1 MDDINQFA
9 MMVQFAIRFAL
20 TDTSKL
26 NLSYEQWAE
35 ALTSVDKALESFS
48 EDSQKIM
55 YAVTYGFPH
64 TDEVRDKFVWRL
76 FELIKN

>member
-1 MDDINQFA
+1 MDDIDQFA

-26 NLSYEQWAE
+26 NLSSEQWTE
-35 ALTSVDKALESFS
+35 ALNSVDKALESFS

-55 YAVTYGFPH
+55 YAVTYGFPY

-76 FELIKN
+76 LELLKN